1 MAATHKI
8 EELVA
13 NCKFAYENFR
23 TAALEALKR
32 VFGSEGEL
40 YKNKC
45 WVAKGFLFAVKD
57 FTPETLSLASLKA
70 AISQSGL
77 GYRLHHLAYV
87 FLLLVKED
95 YCADD
100 AEEFHEII
108 GLLES
113 LIQPYKVV
121 FRKNVNTF
129 RDLAFYKNIK
139 KYHFVV
145 IKTQSESL
153 KAFFRRVMINF
164 EWNYRYFLSQSD
176 VDHFIGYLDEA
187 AGYTLSDPSEITVSL
202 FFKVMDLFNQKT
214 QDGILS
220 MDSRS
225 FAIYGLFSFFR
236 YCIKHEGVIF
246 PEQPLMDLNI
256 FFSKETVEF
265 FNYRY
270 SSRENTVAVFLRGR
284 EAAMLQDIEIFNPA
298 VRSTYVA
305 FLQSKRI
312 YQKEF
317 YFGHRIFVASFG
329 KHLDTIGVTEKWTGS
344 ILFEQ
349 IRYYLDFYGSNSEQ
363 KVFAMAY
370 IKNFY
375 LFLDDLSGGE
385 FFRST
390 PNISYRLLVS
400 WSFVPFIEQ
409 GYDFK
414 VWGPYENFDCGEKIV
429 FIVKDFNIRSRR
441 FRKDDFISVDFSSIR
456 NPLYRSLA
464 WKAVTSEPR
473 RLINASFRFVLKFF
487 LIELYNLKCQEGW
500 LTPDLR
506 IFSIFDALAIKMY
519 FEDRFGTNI
528 YYKDSIAMI
537 RDFLRWADNANEMYV
552 NDSVFDLFKTTGN
565 SGPTNTRIVND
576 EEFTTISEWLL
587 EKAKEDIRYAQALVL
602 LNISILTP
610 LRISH
615 SCSLR
620 LEELVFDDKLN
631 SYVVHSNS
639 KGTRGNV
646 CNIVLGEK
654 ANLFIKKAI
663 AISGQVG
670 PGCSQEDL
678 REQVFLL
685 CRNGRYSVWRPRLF
699 YQILIRACEAC
710 SIPRMSAKNL
720 RATYMTRAFLEASER
735 GELSKEVLK
744 YLSYHRSSGT
754 TIEHYVNHDEALAAL
769 TESVNRGGDWQKTN
783 FQDDRKALETT
794 IADYR
799 ALLDRTDDP
808 EEKVI
813 IKRDMMAL
821 QQKLDSIQ

>member
-23 TAALEALKR
+23 TTALEALKR
-32 VFGSEGEL
+32 VFGSDAEMDK
-40 YKNKC
+40 YKC
-45 WVAKGFLFAVKD
+45 QVAKGFLFVVKD

-70 AISQSGL
+70 AISRSAL
-77 GYRLHHLAYV
+77 EYRLHHLAYV
-87 FLLLVKED
+87 FLLLVKDE

-100 AEEFHEII
+100 AEEFREII
-108 GLLES
+108 GPLES
-113 LIQPYKVV
+113 LRQPYKVV
-121 FRKNVNTF
+121 FRKDVYTF
-129 RDLAFYKNIK
+129 RDLAFYKPRK
-139 KYHFVV
+139 KYYFVV
-145 IKTQSESL
+145 IKAQSESL

-164 EWNYRYFLSQSD
+164 EWNYRYFISQSD
-176 VDHFIGYLDEA
+176 VDHFIDYLDEA
-187 AGYTLSDPSEITVSL
+187 AGYTLREPSEITVNL
-202 FFKVMDLFNQKT
+202 FFKIMDLLNRKAK
-214 QDGILS
+214 DGILS
-220 MDSRS
+220 QDGRKY
-225 FAIYGLFSFFR
+225 AIYGLFFLYR
-236 YCIKHEGVIF
+236 YCIKHEKVIF

-270 SSRENTVAVFLRGR
+270 SSRENTVEVYLRGR
-284 EAAMLQDIEIFNPA
+284 EAAMLQDIDISNPA
-298 VRSTYVA
+298 VRSIYID
-305 FLQSKRI
+305 FLQSQRVDKD
-312 YQKEF
+312 EF
-317 YFGHRIFVASFG
+317 RYGHRIFVDSLG
-329 KHLDTIGVTEKWTGS
+329 KHIDTIGLTENWDGT
-344 ILFEQ
+344 ILIEQ
-349 IRYYLDFYGSNSEQ
+349 IRFYLELYGSKSDM
-363 KVFAMAY
+363 KRPAMAF

-375 LFLDDLSGGE
+375 LFVNEQSSGE

-390 PNISYRLLVS
+390 PNISYRLFVS

-441 FRKDDFISVDFSSIR
+441 FRKDDFISVDFSPIR

-473 RLINASFRFVLKFF
+473 RLINASFRFVLKLF
-487 LIELYNLKCQEGW
+487 LIELHNLKCQEGW
-500 LTPDLR
+500 ITPDLR
-506 IFSIFDALAIKMY
+506 MFSIFDAFAIKIY
-519 FEDRFGTNI
+519 IENRIGTDNS
-528 YYKDSIAMI
+528 YTSSIMVI
-537 RDFLRWADNANEMYV
+537 RGFLRWADNANEMHV

-620 LEELVFDDKLN
+620 FEELVFDDKLN

-744 YLSYHRSSGT
+744 YLSFHRSLGT

-769 TESVNRGGDWQKTN
+769 TESINRGGDWQKTN

-794 IADYR
+794 IADYK